1 MIDRQALS
9 DFVEQ
14 KLKDTGCFLTDVK
27 VTPDNQITV
36 EIDSMNAVDID
47 ECVSL
52 TRAIDA
58 CVELSRAVEA
68 EFDRDKED
76 YELEVGSAGLT
87 SPLRVP
93 RQYEKHIGHDVEV
106 LTNDGRKIHGMLK
119 EADAEGF
126 TVATERKVKP
136 EGAKR
141 PVTETVEERFG
152 YGDVKHTKYDLK
164 F

>member
-52 TRAIDA
+52 TRAI
-58 CVELSRAVEA
+58 EA

-76 YELEVGSAGLT
+76 YGLEVGSAGLT

-126 TVATERKVKP
+126 TVATERKVEP

>member
-27 VTPDNQITV
+27 VTPD
-36 EIDSMNAVDID
+36 
-47 ECVSL
+47 
-52 TRAIDA
+52 
-58 CVELSRAVEA
+58 
-68 EFDRDKED
+68 KED
-76 YELEVGSAGLT
+76 YGLEVGSAGLT

>member
-52 TRAIDA
+52 TRAI
-58 CVELSRAVEA
+58 EA

-76 YELEVGSAGLT
+76 YEL
-87 SPLRVP
+87 
-93 RQYEKHIGHDVEV
+93 K
-106 LTNDGRKIHGMLK
+106 
-119 EADAEGF
+119 
-126 TVATERKVKP
+126 
-136 EGAKR
+136 
-141 PVTETVEERFG
+141 
-152 YGDVKHTKYDLK
+152 
-164 F
+164 